1 MPTQDVALRKR
12 QQIANANRV
21 MFAWVAV
28 ISAVVGIAVVA
39 SIFLLQ
45 KAWFNE
51 KVLAVKS
58 QTASTLVHNNQVI
71 DQLKNEVRVLNTSDA
86 LKSAMAPGESQPVQV
101 VLDALP
107 SDANSS
113 ALGSSLQEKFLND
126 PALTIES
133 LNVDPV
139 AGVESQSNSSVQNAA
154 SSSTNSSS
162 SSSNTTASNVTSPQI
177 TFHFSVSTS
186 VDNASALKSLLQRME
201 RSIRAIV
208 VDDLTVETQGSK
220 LILTVDGHAY
230 YEPAKTV
237 DLKNETVK
245 P

>member
-1 MPTQDVALRKR
+1 MPTPEVALRKR

-21 MFAWVAV
+21 MFGWVAV
-28 ISAVVGIAVVA
+28 ISAFVGVAIVA

-86 LKSAMAPGESQPVQV
+86 LKSAMTPGESEPVQV

-139 AGVESQSNSSVQNAA
+139 AGVESQTNSSVQDA
-154 SSSTNSSS
+154 SSS
-162 SSSNTTASNVTSPQI
+162 SSSSSSSSTSSTGGPSSPQI
-177 TFHFSVSTS
+177 TFHFSVSTA
-186 VDNASALKSLLQRME
+186 VNNASALKSLLQRIE
-201 RSIRAIV
+201 RSIRAI
-208 VDDLTVETQGSK
+208 DLTDLTVETQGNK
-220 LILTVDGHAY
+220 LVLTVDGHAY

-237 DLKNETVK
+237 DLTDKTVK